1 MEPDT
6 KYRST
11 EKEEHA
17 HYVGAKSDRAH
28 KNTSA
33 PMLVLDSKFLHIC
46 LWFGSSQNTEINR
59 NVTFFRFLFKQ

>member
-17 HYVGAKSDRAH
+17 HYVGTKSELIKTH
-28 KNTSA
+28 PA
-33 PMLVLDSKFLHIC
+33 PMLVLNNKFLHIC
-46 LWFGSSQNTEINR
+46 LRFGSSQNTEINR
-59 NVTFFRFLFKQ
+59 NVTFFWFLFKQ